1 MCLLSSFAKRATG
14 KNEENKGQRKHTHTQ
29 VQKHKVAVKQTKNV
43 FIINCFK
50 YKFDIFSKGARA
62 ETQDRMF

>member
-14 KNEENKGQRKHTHTQ
+14 KKTKKIRDRENTHTQ

-50 YKFDIFSKGARA
+50 
-62 ETQDRMF
+62 

>member
-14 KNEENKGQRKHTHTQ
+14 KKTKKIRDRENTHTQ